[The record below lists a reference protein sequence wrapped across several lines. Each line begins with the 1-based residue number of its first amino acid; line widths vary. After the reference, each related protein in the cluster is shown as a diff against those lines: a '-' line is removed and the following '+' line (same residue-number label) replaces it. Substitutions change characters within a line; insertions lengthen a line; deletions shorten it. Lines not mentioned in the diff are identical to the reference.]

1 MATPTRASRIRK
13 NTPNLTMQA
22 TNIKP
27 GSPALFICDI
37 QDKFRTGIYE
47 FPKLVS
53 TTEKMLRAASSLQ
66 IPVFVTTQNRAKL
79 GNTVPELQQHLNG
92 AHIRADVDKTLFSM
106 ITPEIEKLLP
116 ASGSTPLDVIIVG
129 LETHICVTQ
138 TTLDLLER
146 GHRVYI
152 LVDGVSSINPEERGI
167 ALARLRDAGAVV
179 TSSESVL
186 FEILGDASHEA
197 FRAVSGLVKE
207 TKESTKGALGVF
219 SKI

>member
-1 MATPTRASRIRK
+1 
-13 NTPNLTMQA
+13 
-22 TNIKP
+22 
-27 GSPALFICDI
+27 
-37 QDKFRTGIYE
+37 
-47 FPKLVS
+47 
-53 TTEKMLRAASSLQ
+53 MLRAASTLQ
-66 IPVFVTTQNRAKL
+66 IPVFITTQNRAKL

-92 AHIRADVDKTLFSM
+92 PHIRADVDKTLFSM
-106 ITPEIEKLLP
+106 ITPDIEKLLP
-116 ASGSTPLDVIIVG
+116 APGSTPLDVIIVG

-152 LVDGVSSINPEERGI
+152 LVDGVSSINPEERGV

>member
-1 MATPTRASRIRK
+1 MATLTRASRIR
-13 NTPNLTMQA
+13 N
-22 TNIKP
+22 
-27 GSPALFICDI
+27 PALFICDI

-47 FPKLVS
+47 FLKLVS
-53 TTEKMLRAASSLQ
+53 TTEKMLRAASTLQ
-66 IPVFVTTQNRAKL
+66 IPVFITTQNRAKL

-92 AHIRADVDKTLFSM
+92 PHIRADVDKTLFSM

-116 ASGSTPLDVIIVG
+116 APGSTPLDVIIVG

-152 LVDGVSSINPEERGI
+152 LVDGVSSINPEERGV

-179 TSSESVL
+179 TSSESAL